1 MDGDEEQPA
10 LGEPGLLSAIY
21 ISSDLDLEFSP
32 NGTLAFWDKN
42 ANCCRR
48 LQAQAP
54 WRDPLMG

>member
-32 NGTLAFWDKN
+32 NGTLAFWDKTPT
-42 ANCCRR
+42 AVAGCKRK
-48 LQAQAP
+48 L
-54 WRDPLMG
+54 LGVTL